1 MAYQALYRK
10 YRPPT
15 FDEMVGQSHIVRA
28 LKNQVE
34 SGRTGHAYLF
44 SGPRGTG
51 KTSAAKILARALT
64 CHGPTRGQPCGEC
77 PACRDENPVDITEI
91 DAASHNK
98 VDDVRD
104 MLENVRYLPALG
116 KKRVYIIDEVHMLT
130 PQAFNALLKT
140 LEEPPEHVVF
150 ILATTEPHK
159 LPATVLSRCQRFSF
173 GRISVEDLT
182 DNLRRI
188 AQKEGIAI
196 DEEALSA
203 VAVAAEGG
211 MRDAISLMDQCA
223 ALSPGQA
230 ITAAQ
235 VYAMLGTANREY
247 YFTVAGSLLSGDAPA
262 AVGALEGFLADG
274 GSLQVFAQD
283 LCRHLRDLYVAKTSP
298 GEAPPVQNID
308 LPTWKRLLASAK
320 AAVPGSILQALDILS
335 QLDGTLRYTNNP
347 RVMVELAI
355 FRSCRV
361 AAGGAEGLLTRLEQL
376 EQQVTQL
383 QQRPLASP
391 AAVAASSVEEADGE
405 PLPAALDDADEYVP
419 PEAPPPDFDD
429 APPWAA
435 PAGGPPPQAPPSRPI
450 PASMP
455 AAQTLPAAKA
465 VPGPPKAAPAGAN
478 KDADAL
484 WKRTYDHLC
493 SQGKDSVAAHMVH
506 GKGIALADGVLT
518 VQYPKDQSM
527 SAEMLQMARRGKVL
541 ATALA
546 QVAGQPVR
554 VEYSIYQYS
563 PEEQQMLE
571 ESIKRLPADIITI
584 KN

>member
-15 FDEMVGQSHIVRA
+15 FDDIYGQPHIVRA
-28 LKNQVE
+28 LKNQVQSE
-34 SGRTGHAYLF
+34 RTGHAYLF

-51 KTSAAKILARALT
+51 KTSAAKILARALI
-64 CHGPTRGQPCGEC
+64 CHEPAQGEPCGRC
-77 PACRDENPVDITEI
+77 PACLDENPVDITEI

-104 MLENVRYLPALG
+104 MLENVRYLPAVG

-130 PQAFNALLKT
+130 TQAFNALLKT

-173 GRISVEDLT
+173 GRISVRDIT

-188 AQKEGIAI
+188 AEKEHIAI
-196 DEEALSA
+196 NEEALSA
-203 VAVAAEGG
+203 IAVAAEGG

-223 ALSPGQA
+223 ALSAGQA
-230 ITAAQ
+230 ISAAQ
-235 VYAMLGTANREY
+235 VYAMLGTANRDY
-247 YFTVAGSLLSGDAPA
+247 YFTVADSLLTGDAPA
-262 AVGALEGFLADG
+262 AVGALEGFIAG
-274 GSLQVFAQD
+274 GGNLQVFAQD

-308 LPTWKRLLASAK
+308 LPTWKRLIQSAQS
-320 AAVPGSILQALDILS
+320 AAPGQILHALDILS

-347 RVMVELAI
+347 RIMVELAI
-355 FRSCRV
+355 FRCCRV
-361 AAGGAEGLLTRLEQL
+361 SPGGSEGLLTRLEQL
-376 EQQVTQL
+376 EQQVSQL
-383 QQRPLASP
+383 RERPAP
-391 AAVAASSVEEADGE
+391 APAVAAAAPAAAKKKEQV
-405 PLPAALDDADEYVP
+405 PAALADPGEYVP
-419 PEAPPPDFDD
+419 PAAPPPDFDD
-429 APPWAA
+429 APPWAQPVLAA
-435 PAGGPPPQAPPSRPI
+435 PEPAVLSRQEQPAAPPPLARKKEPPAVLRSAQAGT
-450 PASMP
+450 
-455 AAQTLPAAKA
+455 Q
-465 VPGPPKAAPAGAN
+465 
-478 KDADAL
+478 KDAGAL
-484 WKRTYDHLC
+484 WKQAYQELC
-493 SQGKDSVAAHMVH
+493 RQGKDSVAANMVH

-527 SAEMLQMARRGKVL
+527 SAEMLQQPRRAKIL
-541 ATALA
+541 AAALSRA
-546 QVAGQPVR
+546 AGQDVR
-554 VEYSIYQYS
+554 VEYDIYHYS

-571 ESIKRLPADIITI
+571 ESMKRLPADIIKI